1 MFHMP
6 MSSPMITTML
16 GRCPAGVGC
25 CCACAGV
32 AKPALDSAEAANNEL
47 PLNSKSRPF
56 SAPPLCVM
64 PSSDFPFT
72 WSLLMTH
79 SFSDDAPET
88 DMACRGVDRFG
99 MARGRTIAAAIV
111 RCAQMRSAFKH
122 FAWNLDVWLT
132 RVVARGL
139 GPAARIRRNAA
150 RLRGIG
156 IVRLRIPISRPLP
169 DIADHVVQAVAVSWE
184 CGWSDIG
191 AGICGA
197 AGGVPPRSE
206 RGQANEYANGYCTCS
221 VPRHRNYNAPATRT
235 SLVLLNWRLSP
246 AAAPVT
252 ESPIV
257 LPPANRRERCPKSTN
272 LVCERAIGSV
282 PKTVWK
288 WRARSRVKRAGVMGV
303 AFEMT
308 RIALGIAERR
318 DDVNEMVAKRIM
330 EDLLCERI
338 RSPATPARRSGP
350 ESSSAPD
357 LRQRGHHHLDGR

>member
-32 AKPALDSAEAANNEL
+32 AKPAPDSAEAANNEL
-47 PLNSKSRPF
+47 PLNSKSRRF

-88 DMACRGVDRFG
+88 DMACRGVDRLG
-99 MARGRTIAAAIV
+99 MARGGTIAAAIV
-111 RCAQMRSAFKH
+111 RCAQMRAAFKH
-122 FAWNLDVWLT
+122 FAWNFDVWLT

-184 CGWSDIG
+184 CGDRGCALEAVRAKILAREFALPGIRHMLALRHELIAPGKLG
-191 AGICGA
+191 AVKPTACGEFPFGLGRQVL
-197 AGGVPPRSE
+197 AGPFGVSE
-206 RGQANEYANGYCTCS
+206 RVDE
-221 VPRHRNYNAPATRT
+221 RHMHDRMI
-235 SLVLLNWRLSP
+235 V
-246 AAAPVT
+246 
-252 ESPIV
+252 EPIDIA
-257 LPPANRRERCPKSTN
+257 L
-272 LVCERAIGSV
+272 RAIG
-282 PKTVWK
+282 
-288 WRARSRVKRAGVMGV
+288 V
-303 AFEMT
+303 APVGALEEGPPFT
-308 RIALGIAERR
+308 PIA
-318 DDVNEMVAKRIM
+318 
-330 EDLLCERI
+330 
-338 RSPATPARRSGP
+338 
-350 ESSSAPD
+350 
-357 LRQRGHHHLDGR
+357 